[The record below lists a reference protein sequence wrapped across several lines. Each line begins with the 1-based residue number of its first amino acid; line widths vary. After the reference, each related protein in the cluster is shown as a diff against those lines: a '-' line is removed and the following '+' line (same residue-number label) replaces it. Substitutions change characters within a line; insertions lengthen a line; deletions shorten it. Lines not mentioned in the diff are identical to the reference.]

1 MFNYSNDINQQGLK
15 MNKLE
20 EAEKQIE
27 QLTKENERLR
37 ERNQKKHD
45 DKENAISSH
54 TQAILSL
61 NKQLQELTKERDE
74 LKEDGEILRKQMKSR
89 QEHDD
94 KHHTRLLK
102 KLQAEKEKVKEIRD
116 FLRDLDLNH
125 ALIYRVN
132 EFLNQ

>member
-1 MFNYSNDINQQGLK
+1 VFNYSNDINQQGLK

-45 DKENAISSH
+45 DKEQAISSH

-61 NKQLQELTKERDE
+61 QEQLQELTKERDE
-74 LKEDGEILRKQMKSR
+74 LKVYPKLLEDYKRGKNLELQDEKKKVGEEAYKKGYEDGA
-89 QEHDD
+89 
-94 KHHTRLLK
+94 
-102 KLQAEKEKVKEIRD
+102 QAAANDI
-116 FLRDLDLNH
+116 
-125 ALIYRVN
+125 
-132 EFLNQ
+132 LNQ